1 MKIKRTKLLRL
12 IGKKLITLPWGVYA
26 APKALVAEDDMIH
39 EFIHIEQ
46 WKELWYIG
54 FLLWYIVEFMIRFFA
69 YGLNPRKAYKN
80 ISFEREAY
88 ANDDNSTYLETRK
101 RFAFIKYIKL

>member
-1 MKIKRTKLLRL
+1 MKIHRTKLLRI
-12 IGKKLITLPWGVYA
+12 IGKKMITLPWGIYA
-26 APKALVAEDDMIH
+26 APKALVREDDVVH

-54 FLLWYIVEFMIRFFA
+54 FILCYLIEWLARCVTYNFDCK
-69 YGLNPRKAYKN
+69 KAYKN

-88 ANDDNSTYLETRK
+88 QNEDDPAYLDNRQ
-101 RFAFIKYIKL
+101 RFSFLKYL

>member
-12 IGKKLITLPWGVYA
+12 IGKKMITLPWGIYA
-26 APKALVAEDDMIH
+26 APKALVREDDVVH

-54 FLLWYIVEFMIRFFA
+54 FMLWYLFEWLARCMT
-69 YGLNPRKAYKN
+69 YNLDCKKAYRN

-88 ANDDNSTYLETRK
+88 QNEDDPAYLDNRQ
-101 RFAFIKYIKL
+101 RFSFLKYL